1 MKPQGNL
8 DQSPLCLYLDSLSG
22 LPEGEASGKVM
33 LFGEYAV
40 LEGASAILTAT
51 PHRAKAHFLP
61 LDYLNNIG
69 RIDAELSSLLKQIDL
84 HQDQLK
90 YVIIAFQWGRALI
103 LENNLGELK
112 HYGQD
117 FELVRYCLQKASA
130 PDGVYFIDT
139 QSFGLSIDGNWQKM
153 GIGSSGASSSAL
165 CNLLA
170 QLPEVTIKEDLS
182 TPYDRFLFAQQQH
195 RAVQGGLG
203 SGADVACSTF
213 GGLIEFK
220 LNNSDNPTIQ
230 RLPSPLPR
238 TWGLWK
244 GGSFSTSQSLSQL
257 KRWQVQNSTQYQLQI
272 ANLTQASQRAL
283 DLFKAAHSN
292 PIKQDDWCGVI
303 DYAAEAMRNFS
314 KTVSLPLW
322 TETHTKWSNLVQ
334 KNGGVI
340 KSTGAGGDDLTLFAA
355 QSLSDEIKCLEILHR
370 ECSLKSEKFHI
381 FPLSS
386 LILDEEVLAI
396 QKP

>member
-1 MKPQGNL
+1 MKSQDSL
-8 DQSPLCLYLDSLSG
+8 DQSSLSLYLDSRSG
-22 LPEGEASGKVM
+22 LPKGEASGKVM

-51 PHRAKAHFLP
+51 PHRAKAHYLP
-61 LDYLNNIG
+61 LDYLNHIE
-69 RIDAELSSLLKQIDL
+69 RIDAELGALLEQSDL

-90 YVIIAFQWGRALI
+90 YVIIAFQWGRALM
-103 LENNLGELK
+103 LENKLGDLK
-112 HYGQD
+112 HFGQD
-117 FELVRYCLQKASA
+117 FELVKLCLKEASA
-130 PDGVYFIDT
+130 PNGIYFIDT
-139 QSFGLSIDGNWQKM
+139 QSFGLSIDGKWQKM

-170 QLPEVTIKEDLS
+170 QLPEVTLQEDLS
-182 TPYDRFLFAQQQH
+182 NPYNRFLFAQQQH

-220 LNNSDNPTIQ
+220 LNNNSNPTVQ

-244 GGSFSTSQSLSQL
+244 GGSFSTSHSLSQL
-257 KRWQVQNSTQYQLQI
+257 KQWQIQNLTQYQMHI

-283 DLFKAAHSN
+283 DLFEVADSN
-292 PIKQDDWCGVI
+292 SIKQDDWCGVI

-314 KTVSLPLW
+314 RTVSLPLW
-322 TETHTKWSNLVQ
+322 TDTHSKWSKLVQ

-355 QSLSDEIKCLEILHR
+355 QSLSDEIRCLKLLER
-370 ECSLKSEKFHI
+370 ECTLQGEPFHI